1 MVEWIFVVLLLGSAS
16 TFATDSIA
24 AIESL
29 NMAACFERYSS
40 AEELP

>member
-1 MVEWIFVVLLLGSAS
+1 MDEWISVILLLGS
-16 TFATDSIA
+16 TTNFATDSIA

-40 AEELP
+40 AEEFP